1 MLRLLNQDHSSSR
14 GPDMDHIL
22 PSPPLVASPYFEPM
36 NYKEID
42 TRESLFEGVHNE
54 TLLVTNI
61 ALIW

>member
-1 MLRLLNQDHSSSR
+1 
-14 GPDMDHIL
+14 MD
-22 PSPPLVASPYFEPM
+22 
-36 NYKEID
+36 YKEID